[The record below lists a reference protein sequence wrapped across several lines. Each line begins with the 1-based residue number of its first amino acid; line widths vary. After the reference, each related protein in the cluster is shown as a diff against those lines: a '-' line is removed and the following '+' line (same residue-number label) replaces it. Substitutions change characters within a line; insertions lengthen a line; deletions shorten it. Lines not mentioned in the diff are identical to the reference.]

1 MKTVLLLIFLAI
13 TLCGKSQTIQSKLG
27 YCAIFIPDENYKDYC
42 IEDYKAHH
50 KAFIMTEK
58 KLLNDELKIFSH
70 SDCTIIFDNDPK
82 CSFTKALEEKLKPLE
97 NIEIQLNG
105 KSIIIDTTF
114 VELGTK
120 KMIPHEIR
128 YQKKKKETLM
138 KITFGNVLWT
148 SAGGFHR
155 YDVYLVT
162 KNDQLTVSKI
172 KAFYI
177 SKEFDSYGKEQT
189 VVIYPTK

>member
-1 MKTVLLLIFLAI
+1 MKTVLSLIFSAI
-13 TLCGKSQTIQSKLG
+13 TLCGKSQTIQSKLD

-42 IEDYKAHH
+42 IEDYKAHR

-70 SDCTIIFDNDPK
+70 SDLIFDNDDPK
-82 CSFTKALEEKLKPLE
+82 CSFTKALERKLKPLE
-97 NIEIQLNG
+97 DIEIQFNG

-114 VELGTK
+114 IELGTEM
-120 KMIPHEIR
+120 MIPYKVK

-138 KITFGNVLWT
+138 KITFENVLWT

-155 YDVYLVT
+155 YDIYLVA
-162 KNDQLTVSKI
+162 KNDQLIVSKI

-189 VVIYPTK
+189 AVIYPTK

>member
-1 MKTVLLLIFLAI
+1 MKTVLLLIFSAI
-13 TLCGKSQTIQSKLG
+13 TLCGKSQTIQSKLD
-27 YCAIFIPDENYKDYC
+27 YCAIFIPDENYKNYC
-42 IEDYKAHH
+42 IEDYKAHR

-70 SDCTIIFDNDPK
+70 SDLIFDNDPK
-82 CSFTKALEEKLKPLE
+82 CSVTKALENKLKPLE
-97 NIEIQLNG
+97 NIEIQFNG

-114 VELGTK
+114 VELGTEM
-120 KMIPHEIR
+120 MIPYKVK

-138 KITFGNVLWT
+138 KLTFENVLWT

-155 YDVYLVT
+155 YDIYLVA

-177 SKEFDSYGKEQT
+177 SKEFDSYGKEKT
-189 VVIYPTK
+189 AVIYPTK

>member
-1 MKTVLLLIFLAI
+1 MKTVLLLIFSAI
-13 TLCGKSQTIQSKLG
+13 TLSGKSQTIQSKLD
-27 YCAIFIPDENYKDYC
+27 YCAIFIPDENYENYC
-42 IEDYKAHH
+42 IEDYKAHR
-50 KAFIMTEK
+50 KAFIKTEK

-70 SDCTIIFDNDPK
+70 SHCIIISDDDPK
-82 CSFTKALEEKLKPLE
+82 CSVTKALENKLKSLE
-97 NIEIQLNG
+97 DIEIQFNG

-114 VELGTK
+114 VELGTEM
-120 KMIPHEIR
+120 MIPYKVK

-138 KITFGNVLWT
+138 KLTFENVLWT

-155 YDVYLVT
+155 YDIYLVA

-177 SKEFDSYGKEQT
+177 SKAFNSYGKEQT
-189 VVIYPTK
+189 EVIYPTK

>member
-1 MKTVLLLIFLAI
+1 MKTVLSLIFSAI
-13 TLCGKSQTIQSKLG
+13 TLCGKSQTIQSKLD

-42 IEDYKAHH
+42 IEDYKAHY
-50 KAFIMTEK
+50 KAFIMT
-58 KLLNDELKIFSH
+58 D
-70 SDCTIIFDNDPK
+70 
-82 CSFTKALEEKLKPLE
+82 TKALENKLKSLE
-97 NIEIQLNG
+97 DIEIQFNG

-114 VELGTK
+114 VELGTEM
-120 KMIPHEIR
+120 MIPYKVK

-138 KITFGNVLWT
+138 KLTFENVLWT

-155 YDVYLVT
+155 YDIYLVA

-177 SKEFDSYGKEQT
+177 SKEFDSYGKEKT
-189 VVIYPTK
+189 GVIYPTK

>member
-1 MKTVLLLIFLAI
+1 MKTVFLLIFSAI
-13 TLCGKSQTIQSKLG
+13 TLCGKSQTIQSKLD
-27 YCAIFIPDENYKDYC
+27 YCAIFIPDENYKNYC
-42 IEDYKAHH
+42 IEDYKAHR

-82 CSFTKALEEKLKPLE
+82 CSFTKDLEKKLKPLE
-97 NIEIQLNG
+97 NIEIQFNG

-155 YDVYLVT
+155 YDIYLVA

-177 SKEFDSYGKEQT
+177 SKAFDSYGKEQT

>member
-1 MKTVLLLIFLAI
+1 MKTVFLLIFLAI
-13 TLCGKSQTIQSKLG
+13 TLCGKSQTIQSKLD

-70 SDCTIIFDNDPK
+70 SDLIFDNDDPK
-82 CSFTKALEEKLKPLE
+82 CSFTKALEKKLKPLE
-97 NIEIQLNG
+97 NIEIQFNG

-114 VELGTK
+114 IGLGTEM
-120 KMIPHEIR
+120 MIPYKVK
-128 YQKKKKETLM
+128 YQKKKKETLI
-138 KITFGNVLWT
+138 KLTFENVLWT

-155 YDVYLVT
+155 YDIYLVA

-189 VVIYPTK
+189 AVIYPTK

>member
-1 MKTVLLLIFLAI
+1 MKIVFLLIFSAI
-13 TLCGKSQTIQSKLG
+13 TLCGKSQTIQSKLD
-27 YCAIFIPDENYKDYC
+27 YCAIFIPDENYKNYC
-42 IEDYKAHH
+42 IEDYKAHR
-50 KAFIMTEK
+50 KAFIKTEK

-70 SDCTIIFDNDPK
+70 SACTIIFDNDPK
-82 CSFTKALEEKLKPLE
+82 CSFTKDLEKKLKSLE
-97 NIEIQLNG
+97 DIEIQFNG

-114 VELGTK
+114 VELGTEM
-120 KMIPHEIR
+120 MIPYKVK

-138 KITFGNVLWT
+138 KLTFENVLWT

-155 YDVYLVT
+155 YDIYLVA

-177 SKEFDSYGKEQT
+177 SKEFDSYGKEKT
-189 VVIYPTK
+189 AVIYPTK

>member
-1 MKTVLLLIFLAI
+1 MKTVFLLIFSAI
-13 TLCGKSQTIQSKLG
+13 TLCGKSQTIQSKLD

-42 IEDYKAHH
+42 IEDYKAHR

-70 SDCTIIFDNDPK
+70 SDLIFDNDDPK
-82 CSFTKALEEKLKPLE
+82 CSFTKALERKLKPLE
-97 NIEIQLNG
+97 DIEIQFNG

-114 VELGTK
+114 VELGTEM
-120 KMIPHEIR
+120 MIPYKVK

-138 KITFGNVLWT
+138 KLTFENVLWT

-155 YDVYLVT
+155 YDIYLVA

-177 SKEFDSYGKEQT
+177 SKEFDSYGKEKT
-189 VVIYPTK
+189 GVIYPTK

>member
-1 MKTVLLLIFLAI
+1 MKTVLSLIFSAI
-13 TLCGKSQTIQSKLG
+13 TLCGKSQTIQSKLD

-70 SDCTIIFDNDPK
+70 SDLIFDNDDPK
-82 CSFTKALEEKLKPLE
+82 CSFTKDLERKLKPLE
-97 NIEIQLNG
+97 DIEIQFNG

-114 VELGTK
+114 IELGTEM
-120 KMIPHEIR
+120 MIPYKVK
-128 YQKKKKETLM
+128 YQKKKKETLI
-138 KITFGNVLWT
+138 KLTFENVLWT

-155 YDVYLVT
+155 YDIYLVA
-162 KNDQLTVSKI
+162 KNDQLIVSKI

-177 SKEFDSYGKEQT
+177 SKEFDSYGKEKT

>member
-1 MKTVLLLIFLAI
+1 MKTVLSLIFSAI
-13 TLCGKSQTIQSKLG
+13 TLCGKSQTIQSKLD

-42 IEDYKAHH
+42 IEDYKAHY

-70 SDCTIIFDNDPK
+70 SDLILDNDPQ
-82 CSFTKALEEKLKPLE
+82 CSFTKALEKKLKPLE
-97 NIEIQLNG
+97 DIEIQFNG

-114 VELGTK
+114 IELGTEM
-120 KMIPHEIR
+120 MIPYKVK

-138 KITFGNVLWT
+138 KLTFENVLWT

-155 YDVYLVT
+155 YDIYLVA

-177 SKEFDSYGKEQT
+177 SKEFDSYGKEKT
-189 VVIYPTK
+189 GVIYPTK

>member
-1 MKTVLLLIFLAI
+1 MKTVFLLIFSAI
-13 TLCGKSQTIQSKLG
+13 TLCGKSQTIQSKLD

-42 IEDYKAHH
+42 IEDYKAHR

-70 SDCTIIFDNDPK
+70 SDLIFDNDPK
-82 CSFTKALEEKLKPLE
+82 CSVTKALEKKLKPLE
-97 NIEIQLNG
+97 DIEIQFNG

-114 VELGTK
+114 IELGTEM
-120 KMIPHEIR
+120 MIPYKVK
-128 YQKKKKETLM
+128 YQKKKKETLI
-138 KITFGNVLWT
+138 KLTFENVLWT

-155 YDVYLVT
+155 YDIYLVA

-177 SKEFDSYGKEQT
+177 SKEFDSYGKEKT
-189 VVIYPTK
+189 AVIYPTK

>member
-13 TLCGKSQTIQSKLG
+13 TLCGKSQTIQSKLD

-42 IEDYKAHH
+42 IEDYKAHY

-70 SDCTIIFDNDPK
+70 SDLIFDNDDPK
-82 CSFTKALEEKLKPLE
+82 CSFTKALEKKLKPLE
-97 NIEIQLNG
+97 DIEIQFNG

-114 VELGTK
+114 IELGTEM
-120 KMIPHEIR
+120 MIPYKVK

-138 KITFGNVLWT
+138 KLTFENVLWT

-155 YDVYLVT
+155 YDIYLVA
-162 KNDQLTVSKI
+162 KNDQLIVSKI

-177 SKEFDSYGKEQT
+177 SKEFDSYGKEKTQ
-189 VVIYPTK
+189 VIYPTK

>member
-1 MKTVLLLIFLAI
+1 MKTVLSLIFSAI
-13 TLCGKSQTIQSKLG
+13 TLCGKSQTIQSKLD

-42 IEDYKAHH
+42 IEDYKAHR

-70 SDCTIIFDNDPK
+70 SDLIFDNDDPK
-82 CSFTKALEEKLKPLE
+82 CSFTKALEKKLKPLE
-97 NIEIQLNG
+97 DIEIQFNG

-114 VELGTK
+114 IELGTEM
-120 KMIPHEIR
+120 MIPYKVK

-138 KITFGNVLWT
+138 KLTFENVLWT

-155 YDVYLVT
+155 YDIYLVA
-162 KNDQLTVSKI
+162 KNDQLIVSKI

-177 SKEFDSYGKEQT
+177 SKEFDSYGKEKT
-189 VVIYPTK
+189 AVIYPTK

>member
-1 MKTVLLLIFLAI
+1 MKTVLSLIFSAI
-13 TLCGKSQTIQSKLG
+13 TLCGKSQTIQSKLD

-70 SDCTIIFDNDPK
+70 SDLIFDNDDPK
-82 CSFTKALEEKLKPLE
+82 CSFTKDLERKLKPLE
-97 NIEIQLNG
+97 DIEIQFNG

-114 VELGTK
+114 IELGTEM
-120 KMIPHEIR
+120 MIPYKVK
-128 YQKKKKETLM
+128 YQKKKKETLI
-138 KITFGNVLWT
+138 KLTFENVLWT

-155 YDVYLVT
+155 YDIYLVA
-162 KNDQLTVSKI
+162 KNDQLIVSKI

>member
-13 TLCGKSQTIQSKLG
+13 TLCGKSQTIQSKLD

-42 IEDYKAHH
+42 IEDYKAHY

-70 SDCTIIFDNDPK
+70 SDLIFDNDDPK
-82 CSFTKALEEKLKPLE
+82 CSFTKALEKKLKPLE
-97 NIEIQLNG
+97 NIEIQFNG

-114 VELGTK
+114 IELGTEM
-120 KMIPHEIR
+120 MIPYKVK
-128 YQKKKKETLM
+128 YQKKEKETLI
-138 KITFGNVLWT
+138 KLTFENVLWT

-155 YDVYLVT
+155 YDIYLVA
-162 KNDQLTVSKI
+162 KNDQLIVSKI

-177 SKEFDSYGKEQT
+177 SKEFDSYGKEKT
-189 VVIYPTK
+189 AVIYPTK

>member
-1 MKTVLLLIFLAI
+1 MKTVLLLIFSAI
-13 TLCGKSQTIQSKLG
+13 TLCGKSQTIQSKLD
-27 YCAIFIPDENYKDYC
+27 YCAIFIPDENYKNYC
-42 IEDYKAHH
+42 IEDYKAHR

-70 SDCTIIFDNDPK
+70 SDLIFDNDPK
-82 CSFTKALEEKLKPLE
+82 CSFTKALEKKLKPLE
-97 NIEIQLNG
+97 NIEIQFNG

-114 VELGTK
+114 VELGTE
-120 KMIPHEIR
+120 KMIPYKVR

-138 KITFGNVLWT
+138 KLTFENVLWT

-155 YDVYLVT
+155 YDIYLVA
-162 KNDQLTVSKI
+162 KNDQLIVSKI

-177 SKEFDSYGKEQT
+177 SKEFDSYGKEKT
-189 VVIYPTK
+189 AVIYPTK

>member
-1 MKTVLLLIFLAI
+1 MKTVLLLIFSAI
-13 TLCGKSQTIQSKLG
+13 TLSGKSQTIQSKLD
-27 YCAIFIPDENYKDYC
+27 YCAIFIPDENYENYC
-42 IEDYKAHH
+42 IEDYKAHR
-50 KAFIMTEK
+50 KAFIKTEK

-70 SDCTIIFDNDPK
+70 SDLIFDNDPK
-82 CSFTKALEEKLKPLE
+82 CSVTKALENKLKPLE
-97 NIEIQLNG
+97 NIEIQFNG

-114 VELGTK
+114 VELDTER
-120 KMIPHEIR
+120 MIPYKVK

-138 KITFGNVLWT
+138 KLTFENVLWT

-155 YDVYLVT
+155 YDIYLVA

-177 SKEFDSYGKEQT
+177 SKEFDSYGKEKT
-189 VVIYPTK
+189 AVIYPTK

>member
-13 TLCGKSQTIQSKLG
+13 TLCGKSQTIQSKLD

-70 SDCTIIFDNDPK
+70 SDLIFDNDDPK
-82 CSFTKALEEKLKPLE
+82 CSFTKDLERKLKPLE
-97 NIEIQLNG
+97 DIEIQFNG

-114 VELGTK
+114 IELGTEM
-120 KMIPHEIR
+120 MIPYKVK
-128 YQKKKKETLM
+128 YQKKKKETLI
-138 KITFGNVLWT
+138 KLTFENVLWT

-155 YDVYLVT
+155 YDVYLVA

-177 SKEFDSYGKEQT
+177 SKEFDSYGKEKIA
-189 VVIYPTK
+189 VIYPTK

>member
-13 TLCGKSQTIQSKLG
+13 TLCGKSQTIQSKLD

-42 IEDYKAHH
+42 IEDYKAHR

-70 SDCTIIFDNDPK
+70 SDLIFDNDDPK
-82 CSFTKALEEKLKPLE
+82 CSFTKALEKKLKPLE
-97 NIEIQLNG
+97 DIEIQFNG

-114 VELGTK
+114 IELGTEM
-120 KMIPHEIR
+120 MIPYKVK

-138 KITFGNVLWT
+138 KLTFENVLWT

-155 YDVYLVT
+155 YDIYLVA
-162 KNDQLTVSKI
+162 KNDQLIVSKI

-177 SKEFDSYGKEQT
+177 SKEFDSYGKEKT
-189 VVIYPTK
+189 AVIYPTK

>member
-1 MKTVLLLIFLAI
+1 MKTVLLLIFSAI
-13 TLCGKSQTIQSKLG
+13 TLCGKSQTIQSKLD
-27 YCAIFIPDENYKDYC
+27 YCAIFIPDENYKNYC
-42 IEDYKAHH
+42 IEDYKAHR

-70 SDCTIIFDNDPK
+70 SDLIFDNDPK
-82 CSFTKALEEKLKPLE
+82 CSVTKALENKLKPLE
-97 NIEIQLNG
+97 NIEIQFNG

-114 VELGTK
+114 VELGTER
-120 KMIPHEIR
+120 MIPYKVK

-138 KITFGNVLWT
+138 KLTFENVLWT

-155 YDVYLVT
+155 YDIYLVA

-177 SKEFDSYGKEQT
+177 SKEFDSYGKEKTQ
-189 VVIYPTK
+189 VIYPTK

>member
-1 MKTVLLLIFLAI
+1 MKTVLLLIFSAI
-13 TLCGKSQTIQSKLG
+13 TLCGKSQTIQSKLD
-27 YCAIFIPDENYKDYC
+27 YCAIFIPDENYKNYC
-42 IEDYKAHH
+42 IEDYKAHR

-70 SDCTIIFDNDPK
+70 SDLIFDNDPK
-82 CSFTKALEEKLKPLE
+82 CSVTKALENKLKPLE
-97 NIEIQLNG
+97 NIEIQFNG

-114 VELGTK
+114 VELGTER
-120 KMIPHEIR
+120 MIPYKVK

-138 KITFGNVLWT
+138 KLTFENVLWT

-155 YDVYLVT
+155 YDIYLVA
-162 KNDQLTVSKI
+162 KNDQLIVSKI

-177 SKEFDSYGKEQT
+177 SKEFDSYGKEKT
-189 VVIYPTK
+189 GVIYPTK

>member
-1 MKTVLLLIFLAI
+1 MKPVLLLIFSAI
-13 TLCGKSQTIQSKLG
+13 TLCGKSQTIQSKLD

-42 IEDYKAHH
+42 IEDYKAHY

-70 SDCTIIFDNDPK
+70 SDLIFDNDDPK
-82 CSFTKALEEKLKPLE
+82 CSFTKALEKKLKLLE
-97 NIEIQLNG
+97 DIEIQFNG

-114 VELGTK
+114 IELGTEM
-120 KMIPHEIR
+120 MIPYKVK

-138 KITFGNVLWT
+138 KLTFENVLWT

-155 YDVYLVT
+155 YDIYLVA

>member
-1 MKTVLLLIFLAI
+1 MKTVFLLIFSAI
-13 TLCGKSQTIQSKLG
+13 TLCGKSQTIQSKLD

-42 IEDYKAHH
+42 IEDYKAHY

-70 SDCTIIFDNDPK
+70 SDLILDNDPQ
-82 CSFTKALEEKLKPLE
+82 CSFTKALEKKLKPLE
-97 NIEIQLNG
+97 DIEIQFNG

-114 VELGTK
+114 IELGTEM
-120 KMIPHEIR
+120 MIPYKVK

-138 KITFGNVLWT
+138 KLTFENVLWT

-155 YDVYLVT
+155 YDIYLVA

-177 SKEFDSYGKEQT
+177 SKEFDSYGKEKT
-189 VVIYPTK
+189 AVIYPTK

>member
-13 TLCGKSQTIQSKLG
+13 TLCGKSQTIQSKLD

-70 SDCTIIFDNDPK
+70 SDLIFDNDDPK
-82 CSFTKALEEKLKPLE
+82 CSFTKALEKKLKPLE
-97 NIEIQLNG
+97 DIEIQFNG

-114 VELGTK
+114 IGLGTEM
-120 KMIPHEIR
+120 MIPYKVK
-128 YQKKKKETLM
+128 YQKKKKETLI
-138 KITFGNVLWT
+138 KLTFENVLWT
-148 SAGGFHR
+148 SAGGYHR
-155 YDVYLVT
+155 YDIYLVA
-162 KNDQLTVSKI
+162 KNDQLIVSKI

-177 SKEFDSYGKEQT
+177 SKEFDSYGKEKT
-189 VVIYPTK
+189 AVIYPTK

>member
-1 MKTVLLLIFLAI
+1 M
-13 TLCGKSQTIQSKLG
+13 CGKSQTIQSKLD

-42 IEDYKAHH
+42 IEDYKAHR

-58 KLLNDELKIFSH
+58 KLLDDELKIFSH
-70 SDCTIIFDNDPK
+70 SDLIFDNDDPK
-82 CSFTKALEEKLKPLE
+82 CSFTKALEKKLKPLE
-97 NIEIQLNG
+97 NIEIQFNG

-114 VELGTK
+114 IELGTEM
-120 KMIPHEIR
+120 MIPYKVK
-128 YQKKKKETLM
+128 YQKKKKETLI
-138 KITFGNVLWT
+138 KLTFENVLWT

-155 YDVYLVT
+155 YDIYLVA

-177 SKEFDSYGKEQT
+177 SKEFDSYGKEKT
-189 VVIYPTK
+189 GVIYPTK

>member
-1 MKTVLLLIFLAI
+1 MKTVFLLIFSAI
-13 TLCGKSQTIQSKLG
+13 TLCGKSQTIQSKLD
-27 YCAIFIPDENYKDYC
+27 YCAIFIPDENYKNYC
-42 IEDYKAHH
+42 IEDYKAHR

-70 SDCTIIFDNDPK
+70 SDLIFDNDPK
-82 CSFTKALEEKLKPLE
+82 CSVTKALENKLKPLE
-97 NIEIQLNG
+97 NIEIQFNG

-114 VELGTK
+114 VELGTER
-120 KMIPHEIR
+120 MIPYKVK

-138 KITFGNVLWT
+138 KLTFENVLWT

-155 YDVYLVT
+155 YDIYLVA

-177 SKEFDSYGKEQT
+177 SKEFDSYGKEKT
-189 VVIYPTK
+189 AVIYPTK

>member
-1 MKTVLLLIFLAI
+1 MKTVLLLIFSAI
-13 TLCGKSQTIQSKLG
+13 TLCGKSQTIQSKLD
-27 YCAIFIPDENYKDYC
+27 YCAIFIPDENYKNYC

-50 KAFIMTEK
+50 KAFIKTEK

-70 SDCTIIFDNDPK
+70 SDLIFDNDDPK
-82 CSFTKALEEKLKPLE
+82 CSFTKALEKKLKPLE
-97 NIEIQLNG
+97 NIEIQFNG

-114 VELGTK
+114 IELGTEM
-120 KMIPHEIR
+120 MIPYKVK

-138 KITFGNVLWT
+138 KLTFENVLWT

-155 YDVYLVT
+155 YDIYLVA
-162 KNDQLTVSKI
+162 KNDQLIVSKI

-177 SKEFDSYGKEQT
+177 SKAFDSYGKEKT
-189 VVIYPTK
+189 AVIYPTK

>member
-1 MKTVLLLIFLAI
+1 MKTVLSLIFSAI
-13 TLCGKSQTIQSKLG
+13 TLCGKSQTIQSKLD

-42 IEDYKAHH
+42 IEDYKAHR

-70 SDCTIIFDNDPK
+70 SDLIFDNGPK
-82 CSFTKALEEKLKPLE
+82 CSVTKALEKKLKPLE
-97 NIEIQLNG
+97 DIEIQFNG

-114 VELGTK
+114 IELGTEM
-120 KMIPHEIR
+120 MIPYKVK

-138 KITFGNVLWT
+138 KLTFENVLWT

-155 YDVYLVT
+155 YDIYLVA

-177 SKEFDSYGKEQT
+177 SKEFDSYGKEKT
-189 VVIYPTK
+189 AVIYPTK

>member
-1 MKTVLLLIFLAI
+1 MKTVFLLIFLAI
-13 TLCGKSQTIQSKLG
+13 TLCGKSQTIQSKLD
-27 YCAIFIPDENYKDYC
+27 YCAIFIPDENYKNYS
-42 IEDYKAHH
+42 IEDYKAHG
-50 KAFIMTEK
+50 KAFIKTEK

-70 SDCTIIFDNDPK
+70 SDLIFDNDDPK
-82 CSFTKALEEKLKPLE
+82 CSFTKALEKKLKPLE
-97 NIEIQLNG
+97 DIEIQFNG

-114 VELGTK
+114 IGLGTEM
-120 KMIPHEIR
+120 MIPYKVK
-128 YQKKKKETLM
+128 YQKKKKETLI
-138 KITFGNVLWT
+138 KLTFENVLWT

-155 YDVYLVT
+155 YDIYLVA

-189 VVIYPTK
+189 AVIYPTK

>member
-13 TLCGKSQTIQSKLG
+13 TLCGKSQTIQSKLD

-120 KMIPHEIR
+120 KMIPNKVKYH
-128 YQKKKKETLM
+128 KNKKETLM
-138 KITFGNVLWT
+138 KLTFENVLWT

-155 YDVYLVT
+155 YDIYLVA
-162 KNDQLTVSKI
+162 KNDQLIVSKI

-177 SKEFDSYGKEQT
+177 SKEFDSYGKEKTQ
-189 VVIYPTK
+189 VIYPTK

>member
-1 MKTVLLLIFLAI
+1 MKTVLSLIFSAI
-13 TLCGKSQTIQSKLG
+13 TLCGKSQTIQSKLD
-27 YCAIFIPDENYKDYC
+27 YCAIFIPDENYKNYC
-42 IEDYKAHH
+42 IEDYKAHR

-70 SDCTIIFDNDPK
+70 SDLIFDNDPK
-82 CSFTKALEEKLKPLE
+82 CSVTKALENKLKPLE
-97 NIEIQLNG
+97 NIEIQFNG

-114 VELGTK
+114 VELGTEM
-120 KMIPHEIR
+120 MIPYEVK

-138 KITFGNVLWT
+138 KLTFENVLWT

-155 YDVYLVT
+155 YDIYLVA

-177 SKEFDSYGKEQT
+177 SKEFDSYGKEKT
-189 VVIYPTK
+189 AVIYPTK

>member
-1 MKTVLLLIFLAI
+1 MKIVFLLIFSAI
-13 TLCGKSQTIQSKLG
+13 TLCGKSQTIQSKLD

-42 IEDYKAHH
+42 IEDYKAHR

-70 SDCTIIFDNDPK
+70 SDLIFDNDDPK
-82 CSFTKALEEKLKPLE
+82 CSFTKALEKKLKPLE
-97 NIEIQLNG
+97 DIEIQFNG

-114 VELGTK
+114 IGLGTEM
-120 KMIPHEIR
+120 MIPYKVK
-128 YQKKKKETLM
+128 YQKKKKETLI
-138 KITFGNVLWT
+138 KLTFENVLWT

-155 YDVYLVT
+155 YDIYLVA
-162 KNDQLTVSKI
+162 KNDQLIVSKI

-177 SKEFDSYGKEQT
+177 SKEFDSYGKEKT
-189 VVIYPTK
+189 AVIYPTK

>member
-1 MKTVLLLIFLAI
+1 MKTVFLLIFSAI
-13 TLCGKSQTIQSKLG
+13 TLCGKSQTIQSKLD

-42 IEDYKAHH
+42 IEDYKAHR

-70 SDCTIIFDNDPK
+70 SDLIFDNDDPK
-82 CSFTKALEEKLKPLE
+82 CSFTKALERKLKPLE
-97 NIEIQLNG
+97 DIEIQFNG

-114 VELGTK
+114 IELGTEM
-120 KMIPHEIR
+120 MIPYKVK

-138 KITFGNVLWT
+138 KLTFENVLWT

-155 YDVYLVT
+155 YDIYLVA

-177 SKEFDSYGKEQT
+177 SKEFDSYGKEKT
-189 VVIYPTK
+189 GVIYPTK

>member
-1 MKTVLLLIFLAI
+1 MKTVLLLIFSAI
-13 TLCGKSQTIQSKLG
+13 TLCGKSQTIQSKLD

-42 IEDYKAHH
+42 IEDYKAHR

-70 SDCTIIFDNDPK
+70 SDLIFDNDPK
-82 CSFTKALEEKLKPLE
+82 CSVTKALEKKLKPLE
-97 NIEIQLNG
+97 DIEIQFNG

-114 VELGTK
+114 VELGTEM
-120 KMIPHEIR
+120 MIPYKVR

-138 KITFGNVLWT
+138 KLTFENVLWT

-155 YDVYLVT
+155 YDIYLVA
-162 KNDQLTVSKI
+162 KNDQLIVSKI

-177 SKEFDSYGKEQT
+177 SKEFDSYGKEKTQ
-189 VVIYPTK
+189 VIYPTK

>member
-1 MKTVLLLIFLAI
+1 MKTVLLLIFSAI
-13 TLCGKSQTIQSKLG
+13 TLCGKSQTIQRKLD
-27 YCAIFIPDENYKDYC
+27 YCAIFIPDENYKNYC
-42 IEDYKAHH
+42 IEDYKAHR

-70 SDCTIIFDNDPK
+70 SDLIFDNDPK
-82 CSFTKALEEKLKPLE
+82 CSVTKALENKLKPLE
-97 NIEIQLNG
+97 NIEIQFNG

-114 VELGTK
+114 VELGTER
-120 KMIPHEIR
+120 MIPYKVK

-138 KITFGNVLWT
+138 KLTFENVLWT

-155 YDVYLVT
+155 YDIYLVA

-177 SKEFDSYGKEQT
+177 SKEFDSYGKEKT
-189 VVIYPTK
+189 GVIYPTK